1 MVKNLPVNAR
11 DAGDMGSVREQERS
25 SRGGNG
31 NQLQYSC
38 MGNPM
43 NRLVGYSSWGH
54 KESDMTKRLSMI
66 FTECTWQE
74 KQLWFMPCCKWI
86 INLLGIATNF
96 LKSWRKENR
105 RTKILSEQEEAKV
118 SGGRSKEI
126 HVTHTQNM
134 DYFKIPELTFT
145 CTRNRFSI

>member
-1 MVKNLPVNAR
+1 
-11 DAGDMGSVREQERS
+11 
-25 SRGGNG
+25 
-31 NQLQYSC
+31 
-38 MGNPM
+38 
-43 NRLVGYSSWGH
+43 
-54 KESDMTKRLSMI
+54 MTKQLSMI
-66 FTECTWQE
+66 FTKCTSQE

-86 INLLGIATNF
+86 INLLEIATNF

-134 DYFKIPELTFT
+134 DYFKIPELTLA
-145 CTRNRFSI
+145 CTRNRFSS